1 MTIEQARVQ
10 SPQINDFMT
19 DKLWYI
25 LVLCSNKNWIS
36 KSSISTTNTSEFM
49 VDFLFAWDVASFIY
63 GYVLSADLGTFINR
77 TSGATKLLQNDLKIW
92 ACQTRTPYQI
102 QFSHDIIEMWTEKN
116 HFFYLWHSLFLV
128 FGNSVHWF
136 SLTLQLHSYIL
147 DVYNC

>member
-63 GYVLSADLGTFINR
+63 GYVLSADLGNY
-77 TSGATKLLQNDLKIW
+77 
-92 ACQTRTPYQI
+92 YQGI
-102 QFSHDIIEMWTEKN
+102 CGGVCF
-116 HFFYLWHSLFLV
+116 
-128 FGNSVHWF
+128 
-136 SLTLQLHSYIL
+136 
-147 DVYNC
+147 